1 MRAGQSAVVARR
13 KPLGCGAAHTS
24 AHDSRFAHDS
34 RKLPASACRQDE
46 DGEMVY
52 TWEEGMDE
60 AYRASNLKAFKKLLD
75 TPRCACGG

>member
-1 MRAGQSAVVARR
+1 MI
-13 KPLGCGAAHTS
+13 
-24 AHDSRFAHDS
+24 HDSRMIRAN
-34 RKLPASACRQDE
+34 PASACRQDE

-75 TPRCACGG
+75 TPR